1 MTYLPF
7 LPTGAIS
14 GPKVSLP
21 VVIDIVVHQ
30 SVIEP
35 LCRSLVRTGNR
46 EVHGDTVRVFSSNMQ
61 MWATLTPRVVQ
72 GPQLLALRL
81 RTRLSRLSGGASRE
95 NKWLSNRHPTIQYRS
110 LRLES

>member
-61 MWATLTPRVVQ
+61 MWATLRPRVVQ
-72 GPQLLALRL
+72 GRQLLACCYAHAFRDC
-81 RTRLSRLSGGASRE
+81 RE
-95 NKWLSNRHPTIQYRS
+95 GLQEKING
-110 LRLES
+110 